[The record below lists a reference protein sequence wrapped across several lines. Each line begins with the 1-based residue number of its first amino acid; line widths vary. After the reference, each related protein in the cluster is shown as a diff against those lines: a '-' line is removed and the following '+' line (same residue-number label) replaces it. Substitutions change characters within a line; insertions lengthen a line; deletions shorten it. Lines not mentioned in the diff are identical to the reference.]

1 VGIVAGLDK
10 WQLVRII
17 MDDPGDDARE
27 IFGEADVT
35 NGISPIRRGAGRPT
49 REQAEARHQELLDA
63 ALDLF
68 LEHGFELATIEMIA
82 TRVSMTKRT
91 VYARY
96 ADKASLFRAAV
107 QRAIER
113 QIVPQEV
120 LEGFDKGDLAETLE
134 SIARLRIGQV
144 MTPNGLRLQRIIN
157 TESYRFPEIFTANLV
172 QSAKPVIDFVAGLL
186 DRAAAAGQI
195 GPTDAKLAA
204 SAFMS
209 MVVGGQVRTIVS
221 GRMPKRAE
229 VDRKVR
235 FTVRLLLDGLRP
247 R

>member
-1 VGIVAGLDK
+1 MNA
-10 WQLVRII
+10 
-17 MDDPGDDARE
+17 
-27 IFGEADVT
+27 T
-35 NGISPIRRGAGRPT
+35 STIRRGAGRPT
-49 REQAEARHQELLDA
+49 SEQAEARHGELLDA

-68 LEHGFELATIEMIA
+68 LEHGFELTTIEMIA
-82 TRVSMTKRT
+82 ARINMTKRT

-96 ADKASLFRAAV
+96 PDKASLFQGAV

-113 QIVPQEV
+113 QIVPQDV
-120 LEGFDKGDLAETLE
+120 LEGFDRGDLTETLA

-157 TESYRFPEIFTANLV
+157 TESYRFPEIFTANFE

-186 DRAAAAGQI
+186 DRAITAGQI
-195 GPTDAKLAA
+195 APTDSGLAA

-209 MVVGGQVRTIVS
+209 MVISGQVRAIVS
-221 GRMPKRAE
+221 GRLPTEAE
-229 VDRKVR
+229 MDKKIY
-235 FTVRLLLDGLRP
+235 FTVRLLLDGLRS

>member
-1 VGIVAGLDK
+1 
-10 WQLVRII
+10 
-17 MDDPGDDARE
+17 
-27 IFGEADVT
+27 VT
-35 NGISPIRRGAGRPT
+35 HATTAMHHRAGRPT
-49 REQAEARHQELLDA
+49 REQAEARHEELLDA

-68 LEHGFELATIEMIA
+68 LEHGFELTTIEMVA
-82 TRVSMTKRT
+82 TRVSMTRRT

-96 ADKASLFRAAV
+96 ADKAALFRAAV

-113 QIVPQEV
+113 QIVPQDV
-120 LEGFDKGDLAETLE
+120 LAGFDKGDLAATLE
-134 SIARLRIGQV
+134 SVARLRISQV

-157 TESYRFPEIFTANLV
+157 TESYRFPEIFTANFE

-186 DRAAAAGQI
+186 DRAIAGGQI
-195 GPTDAKLAA
+195 APTDSGLAA

-209 MVVGGQVRTIVS
+209 MVISGQVRAIVS
-221 GRMPKRAE
+221 GRLPTEAE
-229 VDRKVR
+229 MDRKIY

>member
-1 VGIVAGLDK
+1 MS
-10 WQLVRII
+10 II
-17 MDDPGDDARE
+17 IAVTTQEGSL
-27 IFGEADVT
+27 GEADVR
-35 NGISPIRRGAGRPT
+35 NGIAATRRGAGRPT
-49 REQAEARHQELLDA
+49 REQAEARHEELLDT

-68 LEHGFELATIEMIA
+68 LQHGFELATIEMIA

-96 ADKASLFRAAV
+96 ADKASLFRVAV

-113 QIVPQEV
+113 QIVPRDV

-134 SIARLRIGQV
+134 AIARLRINQV

-157 TESYRFPEIFTANLV
+157 TESYRFPEIFTANYQ

-186 DRAAAAGQI
+186 DRAVASGNLA
-195 GPTDAKLAA
+195 PTNPELAA

-209 MVVGGQVRTIVS
+209 MVVGGQVRAIVS
-221 GRMPKRAE
+221 GRMPTRQDLDE
-229 VDRKVR
+229 TVR
-235 FTVRLLLDGLRP
+235 FTVGLLLDGLRSRSDNGRLP
-247 R
+247 